1 MQSTMIKAIVED
13 FGNGGTIDGDLVV
26 SGDLQVSGGGSL
38 SFDEIVQ
45 ATQVVEITN
54 TEALLVR
61 KASDGGDV
69 FIVDTQ
75 NNDVTVGSSSLADGT
90 LIIESNSS
98 GDPKLQFT
106 STANRIGIMDF
117 VEAGTL
123 QGSIVYDHNGDNLKF
138 ATGST
143 NRTARF
149 VLNETSSY
157 FTSRVGIGESSSI
170 DKKLHIK
177 SSTSGDGIT
186 IENSSTG
193 ASVIRFEADSSAL
206 RGLIGVEDHDGGS
219 SITGSSGYATFIRS
233 EADIQF
239 ASGGNN
245 LAMTIDSSQNVG
257 IGVSSSISAR
267 LHIDTPTDGNTIQFD
282 RSGQETYKLFHGTS
296 GLFLSKPNSNNVAV
310 ALVTQDGD
318 FYTKDASDNFLLFS
332 DTSASRVGINDSSPD
347 AILDV
352 DNANST
358 SSTIVH
364 ITDSDT
370 GAGNHTALQFNN
382 TTGGGSVQTVAQF
395 NTVGT
400 DLKIN
405 AVADLV
411 LQDTGANLGVGTAS
425 PSSTM
430 HIFSS
435 TADGHLIVESTHAF
449 SSGNVDIRSVA
460 DRDSFL
466 MFREGSTVKAQIFN
480 DSSEDT
486 LVLTDG
492 ANANTVFIKSNKVGI
507 GIANPSTALEIDG
520 GIIQNTSNPFT
531 QMIDT
536 SGGGDTYGLNNN
548 SSKFSIYNWTDSREE
563 LVFDGSGSAKFNGSI
578 LSSDRGTITNA
589 SGEFSAFATS
599 GNILKLGANGSDN
612 HLKIDT
618 NGHITATGIKSF
630 LPFYDDDG
638 STLSG
643 YVGSG
648 QDLAFGD
655 ANDLCIR
662 GVDSIKFTAN
672 NGNADAMT
680 IDSSGNVGIGTSS
693 PQKLMHLDSSSGFA
707 EMRLSGTSGGGT
719 IEFYND
725 STALGDIFFDTSKRF
740 HVRTNGAT
748 TALTI
753 DENQNV
759 GIGTTSPTASKLSLS
774 HANNTDYDSYK
785 SNMGATAS
793 THHAVNITNS
803 SNEDNTNERYALL
816 NFLSGYGNSAA
827 GQSIIG
833 NVSTGSK
840 QGNFIIGTRGGDSDA
855 NVTEKFRVSYDGNVG
870 IGNSSP
876 SEKLDV
882 TGNIQASGTISS
894 TATSGNNIF
903 NSSILLASG
912 KNLFLDGGSNT
923 FIKEDGA
930 DTITF
935 TTAGSER
942 VRITQAGV
950 LELTSGQ
957 LKFPASQVASSDAN
971 TLDDYEEGT
980 FTPVWSAGSGTLG
993 TINYTSQIGRYTKIG
1008 DVVHFSI
1015 SFYNGAFAVG
1025 SGSGQARI
1033 SGLPF
1038 TSNSTNGKSACSVG
1052 ISQYFTGQ
1060 HPSTAEVLNNQTSVD
1075 LLYRDAAD
1083 GATALL
1089 QVSDLQAGG
1098 SGVFNL
1104 INISGTYFV

>member
-45 ATQVVEITN
+45 GTQVVEITN

-578 LSSDRGTITNA
+578 LSSDRGTITND

-753 DENQNV
+753 DENQ
-759 GIGTTSPTASKLSLS
+759 
-774 HANNTDYDSYK
+774 
-785 SNMGATAS
+785 
-793 THHAVNITNS
+793 
-803 SNEDNTNERYALL
+803 
-816 NFLSGYGNSAA
+816 
-827 GQSIIG
+827 
-833 NVSTGSK
+833 
-840 QGNFIIGTRGGDSDA
+840 
-855 NVTEKFRVSYDGNVG
+855 NVG